1 MIVKCP
7 KCGSTNIFYRVKTD
21 EYECLVPTC
30 GFKWIKRK
38 QLVVDD
44 QTIVVTKAKLSE
56 LVPPEE
62 VEKIWRV
69 GVEVQVPYEELVP
82 KEVEEEEEKTWLI
95 REPRALVEVQG
106 QVESSETVEK
116 LTEESLLKKIKE
128 FSALKGM
135 AHITEDLGIET
146 DYTGEIVNP
155 EEQELIGKLVREGK
169 IIVPKT
175 GYLKSV
181 PEETP
186 EVESPTETPVEAP
199 TEETKTEEEE

>member
-7 KCGSTNIFYRVKTD
+7 KCGSTNVYYRHTLD
-21 EYECLVPTC
+21 EYECLAPRC

-38 QLVVDD
+38 KMVVDD
-44 QTIVVTKAKLSE
+44 QEIVVTKAKLSE
-56 LVPPEE
+56 LVPPDKVEAIWTAGVEIQEPYEELAPEE
-62 VEKIWRV
+62 VEK
-69 GVEVQVPYEELVP
+69 
-82 KEVEEEEEKTWLI
+82 EEEEKTWLI

-128 FSALKGM
+128 ISAIKGM
-135 AHITEDLGIET
+135 AHITEDLGIGT
-146 DYTGEIVNP
+146 DALGGILDP
-155 EEQELIGKLVREGK
+155 EEQEIVAKLIKEGK

-175 GYLKSV
+175 SYLKSV

-186 EVESPTETPVEAP
+186 DVLPC
-199 TEETKTEEEE
+199 